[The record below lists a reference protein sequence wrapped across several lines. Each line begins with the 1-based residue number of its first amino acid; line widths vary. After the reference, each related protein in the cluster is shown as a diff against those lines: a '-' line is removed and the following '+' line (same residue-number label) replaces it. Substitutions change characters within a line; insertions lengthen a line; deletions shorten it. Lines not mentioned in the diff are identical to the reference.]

1 MQESRFATRMQ
12 GIKGNAIRE
21 LLKVS
26 QQPGMISLAGGLP
39 SPDTFDID
47 TIVDIVKDV
56 MHNDGRRILQY
67 GSTEG
72 YGPLRQELTK
82 FLQSKGL
89 QVAEENLLI
98 LSGSQQG
105 INLAG
110 KVMLNP
116 HDKVAVESPSYL
128 AALQIFRTY
137 QAEFVVIPADKDGMN
152 IDILEEKLISEK
164 PKIVYIVPTFQNPSS
179 STLSLARRK
188 QVAELLEKYE
198 TLLIEDDPYG
208 YLRYSGEALP
218 FVKSLD
224 TTEQSI
230 YLGSFS
236 KLISPGLRVGYAVG
250 PKDVISKMQIAK
262 QGTDVHT
269 NMLAQAIVAEFLKRD
284 LLIPHIEEIKKQY
297 KAKRDLCIAEMNRH
311 FPNEAQYNVP
321 DGGLFIWVTMPEG
334 IDTKELFH
342 IGIKEKV
349 AFVPGE
355 TFFVDGRKNCFRINF
370 SNASHDNISIGIERL
385 GKALKRFI
393 DS

>member
-26 QQPGMISLAGGLP
+26 QQQGMISLAGGLP

-208 YLRYSGEALP
+208 YRRYSGEALP

-236 KLISPGLRVGYAVG
+236 KLISPG
-250 PKDVISKMQIAK
+250 
-262 QGTDVHT
+262 T
-269 NMLAQAIVAEFLKRD
+269 
-284 LLIPHIEEIKKQY
+284 
-297 KAKRDLCIAEMNRH
+297 KATFSL
-311 FPNEAQYNVP
+311 
-321 DGGLFIWVTMPEG
+321 MP
-334 IDTKELFH
+334 I
-342 IGIKEKV
+342 
-349 AFVPGE
+349 
-355 TFFVDGRKNCFRINF
+355 
-370 SNASHDNISIGIERL
+370 
-385 GKALKRFI
+385 
-393 DS
+393 